1 MKTNR
6 RQVIGAGLGLTSA
19 VALAG
24 YGKAVAKEAAS
35 EELAASQIAQIAGDL
50 AKYAS
55 FGIMR
60 SGRPGDLG
68 AAKWI
73 SDRLSAAGFAVDSLP
88 VPVPY
93 FDAAKSVVNVGD
105 REIEVAP
112 QPVVMP
118 TDANGIRAQAVLVR
132 DQYDARHAGNRI
144 AFVVLPYGRHAAI
157 FSPAILSL
165 LNAVVNAGAKAAVI
179 VTTGPTGLVI
189 ALNTRLKPM
198 APVPIALMAPRDL
211 PAVAR
216 AIAEAQGVTLTVT
229 GEAQQ
234 LQTTSLIATR
244 KAGKHWLAF
253 STPRSGWYTCVGE
266 RAPGTAIFLEMC
278 DWAAKRF
285 PKLSLFAINSGGHEL
300 DFVGMHQAIKKGP
313 PPADTLI
320 WTHLGAGL
328 ATRDLLE
335 LGAREIGLLPTADPQ
350 RVMMASKP
358 LMEAVTKAFDG
369 ISGYERPIPA
379 ISGAGELSGI
389 IDLGYEKAFA
399 GLGVHRWCH
408 TPEDSLDKVD
418 ARLVLPVLDAHKAVV
433 EQAVREAG
441 LL

>member
-1 MKTNR
+1 MKTSR
-6 RQVIGAGLGLTSA
+6 RQVIGVGLSLPFAAT
-19 VALAG
+19 LAG
-24 YGKAVAKEAAS
+24 RGQAVAKETASDEHAA
-35 EELAASQIAQIAGDL
+35 AQGARIGDDL

-60 SGRPGDLG
+60 SGKPGDLG

-73 SDRLSAAGFAVDSLP
+73 SGRLSAAGFAVDRLP

-93 FDAAKSVVNVGD
+93 FDATKSAVTVGD
-105 REIEVAP
+105 QAIEVAP
-112 QPVVMP
+112 QPVVVSTGP
-118 TDANGIRAQAVLVR
+118 NGISSHAVLVR
-132 DQYDARHAGNRI
+132 DKYDARHAKDRI
-144 AFVVLPYGRHAAI
+144 AFVVLPFGRHAAI

-165 LNAVVNAGAKAAVI
+165 LNAAVDAGAKAVVM
-179 VTTGPTGLVI
+179 VTTGPTGLVT

-211 PAVAR
+211 PVIAR
-216 AIAEAQGVTLTVT
+216 AIADGRRVTLTVA
-229 GEAQQ
+229 GAAQK
-234 LQTTSLIATR
+234 LETTSLVATR

-266 RAPGTAIFLEMC
+266 RGPGTAIFLEMC
-278 DWAAKRF
+278 AWAAKRF

-300 DFVGMHQAIKKGP
+300 DFVGMHAALKKGP
-313 PPADTLI
+313 PPTDTLI

-335 LGAREIGLLPTADPQ
+335 IGARKITMLPTADPE
-350 RVMMASKP
+350 RVMMASRP
-358 LMEAVTKAFDG
+358 LMENVTKAFNG

-379 ISGAGELSGI
+379 ISGAGDLSTI
-389 IDLGYEKAFA
+389 IGLGYEKAFA

-418 ARLVLPVLDAHKAVV
+418 ARLVLPVLEAHKAVV
-433 EQAVREAG
+433 EQVVREAG

>member
-6 RQVIGAGLGLTSA
+6 RQVISAGLSLPFA
-19 VALAG
+19 AALAG
-24 YGKAVAKEAAS
+24 RGEAAAKEMAS
-35 EELAASQIAQIAGDL
+35 DAPAIAQIADDL
-50 AKYAS
+50 EKYAS

-73 SDRLSAAGFAVDSLP
+73 SDRLSAAGFAVESLP
-88 VPVPY
+88 VPVPH
-93 FDAAKSVVNVGD
+93 FDAAKSAVTVGD
-105 REIEVAP
+105 QEIEVAP
-112 QPVVMP
+112 QPIVVP
-118 TDANGIRAQAVLVR
+118 TDASGIHAQAVLVR
-132 DQYDARHAGNRI
+132 DDYDARHAKDKI
-144 AFVVLPYGRHAAI
+144 AFVVLPFGRHAAI
-157 FSPAILSL
+157 FSPGILSL
-165 LNAVVNAGAKAAVI
+165 LNAAVDAGAKAVVI

-198 APVPIALMAPRDL
+198 APVPIALMASRDL
-211 PAVAR
+211 PVIAR
-216 AIAEAQGVTLTVT
+216 AIADGKEVTLTVT
-229 GEAQQ
+229 GKAEE
-234 LQTTSLIATR
+234 LQTTSLIARR

-253 STPRSGWYTCVGE
+253 STPRSGWYSCVGE

-285 PKLSLFAINSGGHEL
+285 PDLSLFAINSGGHEL
-300 DFVGMHQAIKKGP
+300 DFVGMHEAIKKGP
-313 PPADTLI
+313 PPGDTLI

-335 LGAREIGLLPTADPQ
+335 IGVRQITMLPTADPQ

-358 LMEAVTKAFDG
+358 LMDNVTKAFDG

-418 ARLVLPVLDAHKAVV
+418 ARLVLPVLEAHKAVV
-433 EQAVREAG
+433 EQVVREAG